1 MVCDIVLGRIGARA
15 RVPCHLA
22 VGSQDVI
29 DAEAGGV
36 DEVSAVLL
44 IHSKPD
50 DLYIVRLS
58 GISVL
63 LMFYPR

>member
-1 MVCDIVLGRIGARA
+1 MVGDVVLSRIRSRA
-15 RVPCHLA
+15 RVPCHLT

-44 IHSKPD
+44 IQSKTD